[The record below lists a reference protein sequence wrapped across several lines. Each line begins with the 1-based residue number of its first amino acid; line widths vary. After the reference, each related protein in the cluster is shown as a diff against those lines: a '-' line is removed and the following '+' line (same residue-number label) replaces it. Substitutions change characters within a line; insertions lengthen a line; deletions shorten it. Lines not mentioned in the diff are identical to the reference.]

1 MRKNV
6 FSFSNSDMFHF
17 YFFTFLIFHATYVC
31 MGVCQLNNLKSLCK
45 PYKTYIS
52 YEANLKKCVRCDKMV
67 GKVAKDIR
75 IKAVTR
81 EL

>member
-1 MRKNV
+1 
-6 FSFSNSDMFHF
+6 
-17 YFFTFLIFHATYVC
+17 

-45 PYKTYIS
+45 PYKIYIS
-52 YEANLKKCVRCDKMV
+52 YEVNLKKCIRCDKIIEL
-67 GKVAKDIR
+67 VAKDIR